1 MIGVSITVTLKGK
14 AEEERFL
21 VLFSNAMEQIAHV
34 AGLQEIKA
42 CKVLGKDFTYHLF
55 TLWESEAA
63 VEAWVNHP
71 QYREVMRKGGDELLA
86 AFESYRWQPM
96 RPPIR
101 RP

>member
-14 AEEERFL
+14 NEEERFL
-21 VLFSNAMEQIAHV
+21 AAFSKIMEQVPHIP
-34 AGLQEIKA
+34 GLQDLKA
-42 CKVLGKDFTYHLF
+42 CKVLGKEFTYHLF

-63 VEAWVNHP
+63 VEAWVSHP
-71 QYREVMRKGGDELLA
+71 QYRELMRKGGEDLA
-86 AFESYRWQPM
+86 ASFESFRWQPV